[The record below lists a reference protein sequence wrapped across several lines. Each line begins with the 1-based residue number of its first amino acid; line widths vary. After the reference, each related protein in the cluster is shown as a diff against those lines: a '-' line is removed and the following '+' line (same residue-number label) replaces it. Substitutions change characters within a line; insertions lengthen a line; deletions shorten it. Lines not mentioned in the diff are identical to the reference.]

1 MTKILHILLYT
12 LSNTA
17 NQTIQAKRL
26 VIAGGG
32 TGGHLFPGIAIA
44 QEFKARNPQNK
55 ILFVS
60 TGNPF
65 ERSALSSA
73 GFGLKTISAEGIKR
87 LGRWK
92 QLKSLMII
100 PKGIIGAIRILKD
113 FKPDL
118 VVGVGSYAAGPV
130 VIGAWL
136 LRKRVVLHE
145 QNILPGITNRIL
157 SRFADRI
164 YVSFNDTQNN
174 FNPKKVCFTGN
185 PVREEILTQST
196 NEKKVGLNANR
207 SKDLFTILII
217 GGSQGAHSIN
227 TAVLDALKYLKRKDR
242 YCFVHQTGAADV
254 QKVNAAYKK
263 YGMSGTVKAFFQDMF
278 RQYQKA
284 DLIICRA
291 GATTVAE
298 VTAIGKG
305 TIFIP
310 FPFAADNHQALNAKK
325 LAEAGAAELVPQKD
339 LTGEILAKK
348 IEYHASNPQGLEY
361 MANKAKNFGKPEAAR
376 TIVDDIYQLL
386 DS

>member
-1 MTKILHILLYT
+1 MTNILHILLYT
-12 LSNTA
+12 LSNA
-17 NQTIQAKRL
+17 ENQTMPAKRM

-44 QEFKARNPQNK
+44 QEFKTRNPQNT

-65 ERSALSSA
+65 ERSALSST
-73 GFGLKTISAEGIKR
+73 GFGLETISAEGIKSR
-87 LGRWK
+87 GLWK
-92 QLKSLMII
+92 QIKSMLII
-100 PKGIIGAIRILKD
+100 PKGIMGAIRILGN

-136 LRKRVVLHE
+136 LRKRIVLHE

-164 YVSFNDTQNN
+164 YVSFNDTQTN

-185 PVREEILTQST
+185 PVREEILAQST
-196 NEKKVGLNANR
+196 EKKVSLNLNQ
-207 SKDLFTILII
+207 SKGPFTILII

-227 TAVLDALKYLKRKDR
+227 TAVIDSLKYLKQKSR
-242 YCFVHQTGAADV
+242 YCFVHQTGTADE
-254 QKVNAAYKK
+254 QTVNAAYKK
-263 YGMSGTVKAFFQDMF
+263 FGISCTVKAFFQDMF

-310 FPFAADNHQALNAKK
+310 FPFAADNHQALNART
-325 LAEAGAAELVPQKD
+325 LAQAGAAELVIQKD

-348 IEYHASNPQGLEY
+348 IEYHSTHPQALER
-361 MANKAKNFGKPEAAR
+361 MAAKAKEFGKPEAAKI
-376 TIVDDIYQLL
+376 IVDDIYQLL
-386 DS
+386 SA